1 MDIKTK
7 KNIICFGSLIMD
19 ISIRCDKIPAM
30 GETV

>member
-1 MDIKTK
+1 MDRKTS